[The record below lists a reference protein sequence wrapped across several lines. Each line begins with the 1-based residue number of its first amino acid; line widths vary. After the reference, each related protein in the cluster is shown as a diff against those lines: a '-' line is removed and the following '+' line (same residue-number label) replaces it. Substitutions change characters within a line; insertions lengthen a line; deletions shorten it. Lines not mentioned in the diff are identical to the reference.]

1 MLGADLVAVD
11 AMRAKFSVERVEIE
25 AMRAGNQR
33 QGLGRVEPELVG
45 RARLAGIVARRG
57 NPSTELTIRIFKAD
71 DIVSLPAMERDRD
84 VRELPERSLGI
95 DAEVGI
101 LLSRDRVGGFNGLS
115 RHITFLLDRNSES
128 TRRTRRTQ
136 R

>member
-1 MLGADLVAVD
+1 MLRADRIAID
-11 AMRAKFSVERVEIE
+11 AMRAEFSVERVQVE

-57 NPSTELTIRIFKAD
+57 NPSAELTIRVFEARY
-71 DIVSLPAMERDRD
+71 IVSLPAMERDGD

-95 DAEVGI
+95 DVQVGV
-101 LLSRDRVGGFNGLS
+101 LLFRDRVGGGNGLIGHGQP
-115 RHITFLLDRNSES
+115 RG
-128 TRRTRRTQ
+128 
-136 R
+136 